1 MSVRDLKRRSVLPIL
16 AVLLAALLFGASAP
30 LSKLLLARAAPLLL
44 ASFLYL
50 GSGAGALLFLALRKL
65 NGGRRARRAE
75 APLRLKDAPWL
86 AGGVLAGGVAA
97 PIALLFGLKSTPAAT
112 ASLLLNFEAVSTALI
127 AAIFFREHSDARTWI
142 AAGAIT
148 AGSVFLSVR
157 LGNAWGVSIGALGV
171 LAATLFW
178 GVDNNL
184 TRQISEKDPAAIVAV
199 KGISAGFISLALA
212 LTMGQKL
219 PAVGVIGLS
228 LATGCV
234 CYGASIALF
243 IYAMRGMGAA
253 RSSALFATAPFFGM
267 LLSLVVFKDALSGLT
282 WQFGLAAVLMALG
295 AWLLA
300 RERHEHTHT
309 HEAVVHEHRH
319 SHDDLHHEHDHA
331 VLHDPKDM
339 SHSHSHKHDEVVHSH
354 PHKPDTHHRHE
365 HGHKDGKS

>member
-1 MSVRDLKRRSVLPIL
+1 MPIL

-30 LSKLLLARAAPLLL
+30 LSKLLLARVAPLLL

-65 NGGRRARRAE
+65 KGRRRARRAEAE

-86 AGGVLAGGVAA
+86 AGAVLAGGVAA

-142 AAGAIT
+142 AAGVIT